1 MSLCQHAA
9 DTQRDKF
16 MPIMFNTILLAAD
29 FRLADVRLLRHK
41 DKRAAKGRTPYELW
55 RDNRPQFDLYQAT
68 QSVGNENKL
77 KAPYWASF
85 VGTPSDETLFV
96 GIYGVKNPRILKQD
110 TPKPHMDGVDKAGS
124 CHVYDL
130 TLEQR
135 FADLLGKLLIDW
147 GPGDRAWIQ
156 RADQQDKRITELR
169 TEFKE
174 PDFPGLLNFIESLS
188 RLDKLP
194 KGWIAVLQFSRGIY
208 LLTCRRTKEQYV
220 GSATGEGG
228 FWNRWQD
235 YIQTGHGGDVALKSR
250 DPSDYQVS
258 ILEVAGTAST
268 MDDIIKMERRW
279 KSKLQSRE
287 MGLNRN

>member
-1 MSLCQHAA
+1 
-9 DTQRDKF
+9 

-55 RDNRPQFDLYQAT
+55 RDDRQRFDLYQAT
-68 QSVGNENKL
+68 QSLGNRNRL
-77 KAPYWASF
+77 RAPYWASF
-85 VGTPSDETLFV
+85 VGTPSGETLFV
-96 GIYGVKNPRILKQD
+96 GVYGVKNQRLLEQD
-110 TPKPHMDGVDKAGS
+110 TSMPHMDSVDVAGS
-124 CHVYDL
+124 CDVYDL
-130 TLEQR
+130 TLEQKLD
-135 FADLLGKLLIDW
+135 DLIGKLLIDW
-147 GPGDRAWIQ
+147 GAGDRAWIQ

-174 PDFPGLLNFIESLS
+174 PDFPGFLNFIEPLS

-194 KGWIAVLQFSRGIY
+194 KGWRDVLQSSQGIY
-208 LLTCRRTKEQYV
+208 LLTCPRTKEQYV

-228 FWNRWQD
+228 FWRRWQD

-268 MDDIIKMERRW
+268 DADILKMEGQW
-279 KSKLQSRE
+279 KLKLQSRE